1 MQSIETQEMS
11 RIKKINNHTSPSH
24 SPSIDDCI
32 HHLSNTTKLVRTIK
46 KHAKE
51 LVCLWGLALLFT
63 YIQDEGRN
71 IRGDGLRGGGGD
83 GVEGR
88 LRGKDLEE
96 AMAYAEALQQ
106 QSATTTAIYNINTNN
121 NNNQETKA
129 LSLYIPPTYDTLTNR
144 RTLSLNLGGGNCEWQ
159 PPTYEVPTTLDFH
172 KTIIAGFPSGDKRMI
187 FTQMEALTGWPAKDE
202 WDFEY
207 LGTYLLVIVVLCVGC
222 CSVCVGRSGLLYC
235 VIVHMIYSH

>member
-1 MQSIETQEMS
+1 MS
-11 RIKKINNHTSPSH
+11 RIKKIITTSSH

-32 HHLSNTTKLVRTIK
+32 HHLSNTTKLVRAIK

-51 LVCLWGLALLFT
+51 LVCLWGLALLIT
-63 YIQDEGRN
+63 YIQDEGRYL
-71 IRGDGLRGGGGD
+71 RGGDNLRGGGD
-83 GVEGR
+83 GGEGR

-96 AMAYAEALQQ
+96 AMAYAQALQQ
-106 QSATTTAIYNINTNN
+106 PVTTSIHNN
-121 NNNQETKA
+121 NDNDNNNQETSKA

-144 RTLSLNLGGGNCEWQ
+144 RTLSLNLGGGQCEWQ

-207 LGTYLLVIVVLCVGC
+207 LGKYLCAELTVVFW
-222 CSVCVGRSGLLYC
+222 
-235 VIVHMIYSH
+235 

>member
-1 MQSIETQEMS
+1 LQSIRHNKMS
-11 RIKKINNHTSPSH
+11 RIKKINATSSP

-51 LVCLWGLALLFT
+51 LICLWGLALLFT

-71 IRGDGLRGGGGD
+71 LRGGDGLRGGNDND

-96 AMAYAEALQQ
+96 AMAYAQALQ
-106 QSATTTAIYNINTNN
+106 QSATTSIHNN
-121 NNNQETKA
+121 NDNDNNNQDTKA
-129 LSLYIPPTYDTLTNR
+129 LSLYIPPSFDTIDNR
-144 RTLSLNLGGGNCEWQ
+144 RKMSLNLGGGQCEWQ

-207 LGTYLLVIVVLCVGC
+207 LGTYTRYVVLCVF
-222 CSVCVGRSGLLYC
+222 VCVR
-235 VIVHMIYSH
+235 

>member
-1 MQSIETQEMS
+1 MKSINIAVFYQDINKLLQDTMS
-11 RIKKINNHTSPSH
+11 RIKKINATSLSP

-46 KHAKE
+46 KHSKE
-51 LVCLWGLALLFT
+51 LVGLWGLALLFT
-63 YIQDEGRN
+63 YIQDEGRSSIN
-71 IRGDGLRGGGGD
+71 LRGGNDGG
-83 GVEGR
+83 

-96 AMAYAEALQQ
+96 AMAYAEALQLP
-106 QSATTTAIYNINTNN
+106 TTSIHNIDDTNN
-121 NNNQETKA
+121 NNQDSTKA

-144 RTLSLNLGGGNCEWQ
+144 RTLSLNLGNGQCEWQ

-202 WDFEY
+202 WDFEF
-207 LGTYLLVIVVLCVGC
+207 LGTHLLCLCVGC
-222 CSVCVGRSGLLYC
+222 CSVCVDC
-235 VIVHMIYSH
+235 VLDVWRLVCAHNILT